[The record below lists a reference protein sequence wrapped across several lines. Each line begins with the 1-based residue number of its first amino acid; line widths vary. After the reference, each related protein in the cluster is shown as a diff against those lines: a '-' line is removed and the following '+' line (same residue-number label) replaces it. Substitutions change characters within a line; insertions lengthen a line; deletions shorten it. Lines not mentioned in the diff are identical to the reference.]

1 MRFASAAFALAAF
14 TAVTGPAPAQE
25 EPYLDDRSTPQA
37 LVRSLYNAINRKE
50 YARAYAYFANPPAPT
65 LNDYAKGYDETE
77 AVTLVVGTPAQ
88 EGAAGSTFYTLP
100 IAISAAGANEQVF
113 AGCYTMRLTNPQIQG
128 DPYKPLAIEKGSL
141 SPVSGPIETALPAS
155 CPDSPP
161 LPAQNAVLERAKAK
175 FMGSRLD
182 SCQIEEGNEPQ
193 AWDISYRYTSDTE
206 SEPARKATLIRF
218 YCSRGAYNEVHVYY
232 LADDIGEMRELHFA
246 VPELDIRYE
255 NNDSDA
261 KVESVNVIG
270 FNTEDGLVNSE
281 FDPATNTI
289 GSWSKWRG
297 IGDASSIGT
306 WIFRNGDFALVKFE
320 VDASYDGEIEHQT
333 VVDYDTP
340 P

>member
-14 TAVTGPAPAQE
+14 TALTGPASAQQ

-50 YARAYAYFANPPAPT
+50 YARAYAYFANPPAST

-77 AVTLVVGTPAQ
+77 AVTLIVGTPAQ

-100 IAISAAGANEQVF
+100 IAISATGANEQVF
-113 AGCYTMRLTNPQIQG
+113 AGCYTMRLANPQIQG
-128 DPYKPLAIEKGSL
+128 DPYRPLAIEKGSL
-141 SPVSGPIETALPAS
+141 APVSGPVETALPAS
-155 CPDSPP
+155 CPDNPP

-182 SCQIEEGNEPQ
+182 SCEIEEGNEPQ
-193 AWDISYRYTSDTE
+193 PWDISYHYTSDAE
-206 SEPARKATLIRF
+206 SEPPRKATLIRF

-232 LADDIGEMRELHFA
+232 LADDIGQMRELHFA
-246 VPELDIRYE
+246 VPELDIHYE

-261 KVESVNVIG
+261 KVESINVIG

-297 IGDASSIGT
+297 IGDASSIGK
-306 WIFRNGDFALVKFE
+306 WIFRNGDFTLVKFE

>member
-1 MRFASAAFALAAF
+1 MRFASAAFAFAAF
-14 TAVTGPAPAQE
+14 TAFTGAAPAQE
-25 EPYLDDRSTPQA
+25 QPYLDDRSTPQA

-65 LNDYAKGYDETE
+65 LNDYANGYDETE
-77 AVTLVVGTPAQ
+77 DVTLVVGTPTQ
-88 EGAAGSTFYTLP
+88 EGAAGSMFYTLP
-100 IAISAAGANEQVF
+100 IAISATGANEQVF
-113 AGCYTMRLTNPQIQG
+113 AGCYTMRLANPQIQG

-193 AWDISYRYTSDTE
+193 AWDISYHYTSDTAD
-206 SEPARKATLIRF
+206 EPARKATLVRF

-246 VPELDIRYE
+246 VPELDIHYE

-261 KVESVNVIG
+261 KVESINVIG

>member
-14 TAVTGPAPAQE
+14 TAFTGPATAQQ

-77 AVTLVVGTPAQ
+77 GVTLIVGTPAQ

-100 IAISAAGANEQVF
+100 IAISATGANEQVF
-113 AGCYTMRLTNPQIQG
+113 AGCYTMRLANPQIQG

-161 LPAQNAVLERAKAK
+161 LPAQNAVIERAKAK

-182 SCQIEEGNEPQ
+182 SCEIEEGNEPQ
-193 AWDISYRYTSDTE
+193 AWDISYHYTSDTAD
-206 SEPARKATLIRF
+206 EPARKATLIRF

-261 KVESVNVIG
+261 KVESINVIG

-306 WIFRNGDFALVKFE
+306 WVFRNGDFALVKFE